1 MSILLLLVGVY
12 FYQVLMCFVALSISS
27 STFFKSKKHFYFW
40 MIPIIPILTFWIYKP
55 IYNFINDIK
64 TGFLEL
70 K

>member
-1 MSILLLLVGVY
+1 MSILLWLVLVY

-27 STFFKSKKHFYFW
+27 S
-40 MIPIIPILTFWIYKP
+40 TFWIYKP